1 MSLAVVLDEYG
12 GTSGILT
19 IEDIVEEL
27 FGEIEDEHDTA
38 DLIEQVLEDNVFLF
52 SARLEVDYI
61 NENYKLQL
69 PTNENYETIGGLI
82 VFHTE
87 TIPSKKESIKIG
99 DFEFIVEKVSNTK
112 IELITLKIVLN

>member
-1 MSLAVVLDEYG
+1 VAVVLDEYG

-27 FGEIEDEHDTA
+27 FGEIEDEHDIA

-52 SARLEVDYI
+52 SARLEVDYV
-61 NENYKLQL
+61 NENHKLQL

-87 TIPSKKESIKIG
+87 TIPSKNESIKIG

-112 IELITLKIVLN
+112 IELVTLKIISN

>member
-1 MSLAVVLDEYG
+1 MVLDEYG

-38 DLIEQVLEDNVFLF
+38 DLIEQVLENNTFLF
-52 SARLEVDYI
+52 SARLEVDYV

-69 PTNENYETIGGLI
+69 PTSENYETIGGLI
-82 VFHTE
+82 VFNTE

-112 IELITLKIVLN
+112 IELVTLKITSN